1 MVLEIT
7 DIKQIPQDKKVLID
21 FHAVWCGP
29 CKTIGPAFVA
39 ISQEEKYKDI
49 VFLKVDVDEAEK
61 IAESFNISSLPTF
74 LFLNNGNEWKQVIG
88 ANVNELKTNLDNLY
102 VFHVYIS

>member
-21 FHAVWCGP
+21 FHATWCGP
-29 CKTIGPAFVA
+29 CKKIAPAFIA
-39 ISQEEKYKDI
+39 LSEDAKYKDSI

-61 IAESFNISSLPTF
+61 IAESFNISELPTF
-74 LFLNNGNEWKQVIG
+74 LFLNNGNEYKQISG
-88 ANVNELKTNLDNLY
+88 ANINEIKKTLDNFL
-102 VFHVYIS
+102 IN